1 MKPTLQPEF
10 RQVRNHLPVVGGR
23 SVSSFPAVMPWV
35 NDAKESIVSM
45 SRRLTTLIL
54 KKSAKGGFKNGAN

>member
-1 MKPTLQPEF
+1 MKPILIPEF
-10 RQVRNHLPVVGGR
+10 RQVRSHLDVKAGR

-45 SRRLTTLIL
+45 SRRLTTLTLRKID
-54 KKSAKGGFKNGAN
+54 KGGFKNGIK